1 MIPVET
7 NRTSSRTTRPG
18 NRQGDQLRLTLGDLT
33 NGGAAIAHTDEGQVV
48 FVAFGAPGEE
58 VVATIDRVQ
67 KDHLMAHVVEVI
79 VPSRD
84 RVLPLCPYFGACGG
98 CNYQHLTY
106 EAQLEAKRRIVIE
119 TLVRIGRLVDVPVQP
134 TVPSPSPWFY
144 RNQARLSCNQRG
156 DVGFTQRS
164 SNRILPIDIC
174 YIVEPP
180 IRDLIPLLHGKGA
193 GLHQIVVRSG
203 VNTGDLMVVPD
214 LTDRGVGVPSGQDSL
229 TETVAGAQFFISPA
243 AFFQV
248 NTPQAENMVR
258 LVGEQLRLGQED
270 ILAEPVCGR
279 WILQQDLCPA
289 VPAGGCDRSL
299 KTGSRRCRP

>member
-1 MIPVET
+1 M
-7 NRTSSRTTRPG
+7 
-18 NRQGDQLRLTLGDLT
+18 RLTLGDLT
-33 NGGAAIAHTDEGQVV
+33 NRGAAIAHTDEGQVV
-48 FVAFGAPGEE
+48 FVAYGAPGEE

-156 DVGFTQRS
+156 DVGFTQR
-164 SNRILPIDIC
+164 
-174 YIVEPP
+174 
-180 IRDLIPLLHGKGA
+180 
-193 GLHQIVVRSG
+193 
-203 VNTGDLMVVPD
+203 
-214 LTDRGVGVPSGQDSL
+214 
-229 TETVAGAQFFISPA
+229 
-243 AFFQV
+243 
-248 NTPQAENMVR
+248 
-258 LVGEQLRLGQED
+258 
-270 ILAEPVCGR
+270 
-279 WILQQDLCPA
+279 
-289 VPAGGCDRSL
+289 
-299 KTGSRRCRP
+299 